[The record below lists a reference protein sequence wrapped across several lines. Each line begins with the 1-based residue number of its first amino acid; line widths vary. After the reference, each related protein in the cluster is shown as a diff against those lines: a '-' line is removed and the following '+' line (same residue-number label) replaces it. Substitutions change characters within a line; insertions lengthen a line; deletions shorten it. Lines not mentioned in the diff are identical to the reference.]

1 VADYSGN
8 ENEWSTVI
16 NANAPPSYNDSSVS
30 VDMAAPLKLR
40 PYGVK
45 PFSLQIIHKS
55 VCYYY
60 YYECDDT

>member
-1 VADYSGN
+1 MADYSGN

-40 PYGVK
+40 PYGVI
-45 PFSLQIIHKS
+45 QI
-55 VCYYY
+55 CLLLLLL
-60 YYECDDT
+60 